1 MMRRQLEVRAKTLV
15 NVDGL
20 RRCYNGCFEGWEYQY
35 TGWDWLEWDVP
46 ADEVESRLAYWRD
59 LNDYAVSQ
67 RGESA
72 RKEFRIVEV
81 TDEHLSH

>member
-1 MMRRQLEVRAKTLV
+1 MRRQLEERKKVLV

-20 RRCYNGCFEGWEYQY
+20 RRCYNGCYEGWEWQQ
-35 TGWDWLEWDVP
+35 GDWEWLEYDVP
-46 ADEVESRLAYWRD
+46 EDKIESRLKFWRD

-81 TDEHLSH
+81 TDEHISD